1 MRRAAIYRIQRFFV
15 IISFGVLAAIILL
28 TVHIFNIG
36 LAWNAI
42 PITQDISLSLPIPVP
57 KSIESV
63 AIIAGHSGYDS
74 GATCVDDAGNTILTE
89 AGINASVANRV
100 AELLRNGGIS
110 VVILQEYDPRLNNLK
125 ADLLL
130 SLHSDSCI
138 NISGYKAAS
147 YLYSAIPDEDARLVG
162 CIDANYSAVTE
173 LTRNADTI
181 THNMTEYHAFH
192 KIDPHTPSAILE
204 MGFIGGDRELL
215 TTRVDVVA
223 DGVVK
228 SILCFLDGKDATPLP
243 PASTATSSD

>member
-15 IISFGVLAAIILL
+15 IISFGVLAVIILL
-28 TVHIFNIG
+28 SIHIFHIG
-36 LAWNAI
+36 LAWNDI
-42 PITQDISLSLPIPVP
+42 PITQNISISLPIPMP
-57 KSIESV
+57 KISESV

-74 GATCVDDAGNTILTE
+74 GATCVDAAGNTTLTE
-89 AGINASVANRV
+89 ASINANIADRV
-100 AELLRNGGIS
+100 AEILRNEGTS
-110 VVILQEYDPRLNNLK
+110 VVILQEYDPRLSNLK

-162 CIDANYSAVTE
+162 CIDTNYSAVTG

-192 KIDPHTPSAILE
+192 KIDPPTPSAILE
-204 MGFIGGDRELL
+204 LGFIGGDRELL
-215 TTRVDVVA
+215 TTHADMVA
-223 DGVVK
+223 NGVAQ
-228 SILCFLDGKDATPLP
+228 SLRCFLAGKDATPPP
-243 PASTATSSD
+243 PATTTPAD